1 MAHLAGEPVE
11 EHVLDAIKEYE
22 ERLKKRL
29 DDNDVKD
36 KELATRVEEYNSTWE
51 GEEEGPSIVR
61 DEIMEKVACL
71 PASSYSAKPIR
82 ILFFID
88 WVPCQNSGSL
98 SISDI
103 TFHTLSNVAVTS
115 LLV

>member
-82 ILFFID
+82 IQPIFMSIIFHHYKQLER
-88 WVPCQNSGSL
+88 L
-98 SISDI
+98 SKERREGDSPGH
-103 TFHTLSNVAVTS
+103 FA
-115 LLV
+115 